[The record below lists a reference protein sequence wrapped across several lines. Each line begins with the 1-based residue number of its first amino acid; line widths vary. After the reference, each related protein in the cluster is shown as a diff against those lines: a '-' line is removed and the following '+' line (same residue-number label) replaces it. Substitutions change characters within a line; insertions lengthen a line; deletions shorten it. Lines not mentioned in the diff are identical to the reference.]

1 MERDLTMT
9 GIYGPTVR
17 MVSSD
22 TAQSFSANVLANT
35 DGEPSDSVII
45 TCESNDIRIGWMTT
59 PTQGASGV
67 GHLLSSGDTFRI
79 VGRDNILRFKF
90 ISAVNGIHGVLQ
102 ITPEY

>member
-17 MVSSD
+17 MASSD
-22 TAQSFSANVLANT
+22 VAQSFPANVLADT
-35 DGEPSDSVII
+35 AGEPSDSVLI

-67 GHLLSSGDTFRI
+67 GHLMANGDAFRI

-90 ISAVNGIHGVLQ
+90 ISAASGVHGVLQ